1 MRLYTI
7 ACVSI
12 GGWGYPVIY
21 GRFAQMLLNMGFI
34 WVKTWV
40 KSKLLTL
47 EASYINKYW
56 GEYDSRRLQLKVNNN
71 I

>member
-56 GEYDSRRLQLKVNNN
+56 GEYDSPPPSD
-71 I
+71 